1 MKFQGKISNW
11 NDDKGFGFVEPN
23 GGGERAFVH
32 IKAFNPR
39 TRRPTDGDVIIYE
52 LVQDKDKRYRAEN
65 IHFARDSRRT
75 NQPQTIKKNRSFGSI
90 LILLFSIG
98 LAISVLTGKMPFT
111 IAIAYVVMSI
121 ITFIAYAID
130 KSAAEKGRWR
140 TQESTLHLMALIG
153 GWPGAILG
161 QMTLRHKS
169 KKKAFRQ
176 VFWLTIILNIAG
188 LVWLH
193 TSSGSAFLQSLGM

>member
-23 GGGERAFVH
+23 GGGDRAFVH
-32 IKAFNPR
+32 IKAFTLR
-39 TRRPTDGDVIIYE
+39 TRRPNDGGVIIYD

-65 IHFARDSRRT
+65 IRFARDSRRT
-75 NQPQTIKKNRSFGSI
+75 NQPQTIKKDRSFGGV
-90 LILLFSIG
+90 LILLLIIG
-98 LAISVLTGKMPFT
+98 LVISVLTGKLPLA
-111 IAIAYVVMSI
+111 IPIAYLVMSF

-176 VFWLTIILNIAG
+176 VFWFTVFLNLIA
-188 LVWLH
+188 LAWLH
-193 TSSGSAFLQSLGM
+193 TSSGSAFLNSLGV

>member
-1 MKFQGKISNW
+1 M
-11 NDDKGFGFVEPN
+11 
-23 GGGERAFVH
+23 
-32 IKAFNPR
+32 
-39 TRRPTDGDVIIYE
+39 
-52 LVQDKDKRYRAEN
+52 
-65 IHFARDSRRT
+65 
-75 NQPQTIKKNRSFGSI
+75 
-90 LILLFSIG
+90 
-98 LAISVLTGKMPFT
+98 SV
-111 IAIAYVVMSI
+111 

-176 VFWLTIILNIAG
+176 VFWFTAILNIAG

-193 TSSGSAFLQSLGM
+193 TSSGQTVLQSLGV